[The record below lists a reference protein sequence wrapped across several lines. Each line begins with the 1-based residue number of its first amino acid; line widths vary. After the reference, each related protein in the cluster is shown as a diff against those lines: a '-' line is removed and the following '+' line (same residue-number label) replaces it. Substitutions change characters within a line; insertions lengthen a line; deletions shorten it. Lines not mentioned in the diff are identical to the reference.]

1 MRVAEQLISHVVI
14 GKCALHLAEQ
24 ADCCQ
29 WSLLSVV
36 SAVSGLCCQWSLLS
50 VVSAVS
56 AWGKREQT
64 MLDVLAYRHNCLLQ
78 DFSTWPSF
86 SISHAVV

>member
-1 MRVAEQLISHVVI
+1 MRVADQLISHVVI

-24 ADCCQ
+24 ADCF
-29 WSLLSVV
+29 
-36 SAVSGLCCQWSLLS
+36 QWSLLS

>member
-36 SAVSGLCCQWSLLS
+36 SAVS
-50 VVSAVS
+50 
-56 AWGKREQT
+56 AWGKREQA
-64 MLDVLAYRHNCLLQ
+64 MLDVLAYCHNCLLQ